1 MCIAL
6 VGGIKGIER
15 DYKKIAKRYNVKY
28 KIFNQNVPDFCKK
41 IKNVDMV
48 VLCTG
53 TVSHSMALNCNKV
66 CKKNN
71 IKLERVVYASLSKL
85 EEVIAQNV

>member
-15 DYKKIAKRYNVKY
+15 DYKDMAKQYNVKY
-28 KIFNQNVPDFCKK
+28 KIFNQNVPKLCKK
-41 IKNVDMV
+41 IENVDLI

-53 TVSHSMALNCNKV
+53 TVSHSMARACNKV
-66 CKKNN
+66 CKKRD
-71 IKLERVVYASLSKL
+71 IKIERVVYASLSGL
-85 EEVIAQNV
+85 EKIIKKHI